1 MPAVSAGKTVLA
13 RQCWQDSAATGSL
26 SRLAEAGHVGIS
38 ESAPGLE
45 RHAVWTPPRR
55 SARACRLRGPGR
67 SAGRGSPAQAAA
79 AYRQA
84 VPARPSGVVAA
95 AGELVDATSGRWLW
109 SRGLDTKHPIASIT
123 KVMTA
128 LVVLSAGQL
137 NRKITVTQAAV
148 TYAQENDAG
157 SAGLH
162 AGDVL
167 TAWQLLEALLLPSGA
182 DAAYLLAHSY
192 GPGPRAFVRK
202 MNAAAARLGMT
213 QTHFANFDGL
223 PWPTEYSTYSSPRDL
238 IIMGEAAMKNADFRK
253 IVGQR
258 RHYIGATGSTT
269 STTGRT
275 PICCCPVT
283 GARSASRRASPGAP
297 GTACYSRRGATA
309 GT

>member
-1 MPAVSAGKTVLA
+1 MRFGL
-13 RQCWQDSAATGSL
+13 
-26 SRLAEAGHVGIS
+26 RLAVPLAL
-38 ESAPGLE
+38 AAC
-45 RHAVWTPPRR
+45 AVP
-55 SARACRLRGPGR
+55 AAQL
-67 SAGRGSPAQAAA
+67 AAVQPAQAAA

-123 KVMTA
+123 KVMAA

-167 TAWQLLEALLLPSGA
+167 TTWQLLEALLLPSGA

-192 GPGPRAFVRK
+192 GPGPRAFIRK
-202 MNAAAARLGMT
+202 MNQAAARLGMT
-213 QTHFANFDGL
+213 QTHFASFDGL

-238 IIMGEAAMKNADFRK
+238 IIMGEAAMQNADFRK

-258 RHYIGATGSTT
+258 RHYIGATRQHHEYDWANTDLLVS
-269 STTGRT
+269 S
-275 PICCCPVT
+275 
-283 GARSASRRASPGAP
+283 
-297 GTACYSRRGATA
+297 YRGAIGIKTGFTRGAGYCLLFEARRHGRDLIGVVLDSTGTDPSMRFTA
-309 GT
+309 AERLLNWGFARTAA